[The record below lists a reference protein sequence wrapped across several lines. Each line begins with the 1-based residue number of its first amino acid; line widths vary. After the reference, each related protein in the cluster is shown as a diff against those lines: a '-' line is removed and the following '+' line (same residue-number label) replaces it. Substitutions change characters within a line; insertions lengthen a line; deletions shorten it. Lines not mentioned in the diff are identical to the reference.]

1 MLLNPADT
9 HLIACKT
16 ALPLVKSLPSITF
29 WPVESSS
36 LNSKKWK
43 WWPGKIAF
51 CLERLD
57 IYEIFLGTEISMGK
71 FSYECGL
78 IWSH

>member
-36 LNSKKWK
+36 LNSKEMKMMARK
-43 WWPGKIAF
+43 NCLLFGK
-51 CLERLD
+51 
-57 IYEIFLGTEISMGK
+57 T
-71 FSYECGL
+71 
-78 IWSH
+78 